1 MCAVEI
7 VVNAKDIA
15 AIDFM
20 TASIRKDIEE
30 SPYKNIKSSM
40 WRFFLIIGLK
50 VSKHANLV
58 YECIT
63 SYTQLINN

>member
-1 MCAVEI
+1 MEI

-30 SPYKNIKSSM
+30 SPYRTLKVLCGG
-40 WRFFLIIGLK
+40 FFLIIGLK